1 MKSMI
6 SAMPLSVAVGLFS
19 AMAGTGLAEAKD
31 LDGQDEEV
39 STPVSENYNLK
50 NGSNLVVT
58 ASGSTREIIASSGST
73 VAVNGGQ
80 VTASGGGTGI
90 AMREGTLAALDG
102 ATVTAGASGY
112 GVSGINASTI
122 VAKGSTI
129 SGGSGTA
136 LSHGSVLGLVGSTL
150 TGTRQMGAYLN
161 GSTLIATGGSVISG
175 KINGLNVTQDRAADG
190 GGGSE
195 VTLDGSKVM
204 SETGSAILV
213 RAAFDGTT
221 GTATI
226 EVNNGSELVGGNG
239 TILEVT
245 GGMTADFSADNS
257 QLSGDVVVDDSSS
270 ANLILRNNASLR
282 GNLVNVQSLALES
295 GGRWTMTQD
304 AQVGDLVLDGG
315 TVDFTDRDT
324 TAGFKTLTLDSLNG
338 SGVFMMDID
347 LASGTGDLLKVTGV
361 AEGNHQLSIAS
372 TGADPVKG
380 QAPHRIV
387 EAGGGDATFGLLHD
401 IDFGTYTYTLEKGEG
416 EDNWYLVQKFD
427 DSGNPIVTPSARAVL
442 GMFSAAPTV
451 WYGELSSLRS
461 RMGEL
466 RLGHGQGIW
475 MRSYGNR
482 YNLSASN
489 AVAYQQD
496 QNGVSFGA
504 DGAVP
509 GHDGRW
515 LLGVMGG
522 YSESDLDFSLGSS
535 GKVKSYYV
543 GAYSTWMA
551 DNGYYVDAVL
561 KYNRFRNRNDV
572 VMSDGHK
579 TKGEYHN
586 DGLGA
591 SVEVGRHFKMGDG
604 WYVEPF
610 TQLSTLWV
618 DDDSYTLDNGMRA
631 QSDGAN
637 SVLGKVGAQVGRSLA
652 LDNGS
657 ILQPYL
663 KVAAAHEFINSNKV
677 KINDNHFTND
687 LSGTRGEVAVGLVA
701 QVSEVLQLHGEFQY
715 SNGEHI
721 EQPYGVNL
729 GLRYNF

>member
-1 MKSMI
+1 
-6 SAMPLSVAVGLFS
+6 
-19 AMAGTGLAEAKD
+19 MA
-31 LDGQDEEV
+31 
-39 STPVSENYNLK
+39 
-50 NGSNLVVT
+50 
-58 ASGSTREIIASSGST
+58 R
-73 VAVNGGQ
+73 
-80 VTASGGGTGI
+80 
-90 AMREGTLAALDG
+90 
-102 ATVTAGASGY
+102 
-112 GVSGINASTI
+112 
-122 VAKGSTI
+122 
-129 SGGSGTA
+129 
-136 LSHGSVLGLVGSTL
+136 
-150 TGTRQMGAYLN
+150 
-161 GSTLIATGGSVISG
+161 
-175 KINGLNVTQDRAADG
+175 
-190 GGGSE
+190 
-195 VTLDGSKVM
+195 
-204 SETGSAILV
+204 
-213 RAAFDGTT
+213 
-221 GTATI
+221 
-226 EVNNGSELVGGNG
+226 
-239 TILEVT
+239 
-245 GGMTADFSADNS
+245 
-257 QLSGDVVVDDSSS
+257 
-270 ANLILRNNASLR
+270 R

-304 AQVGDLVLDGG
+304 AQVGDLVLHGG

-387 EAGGGDATFGLLHD
+387 EVGGGDAAFGLLHD

-509 GHDGRW
+509 GHGGRW

-591 SVEVGRHFKMGDG
+591 SVEVGRHFKLGDG

-631 QSDGAN
+631 QSNGAN

>member
-1 MKSMI
+1 MRSSSI
-6 SAMPLSVAVGLFS
+6 PLSVAVGLVS
-19 AMAGTGLAEAKD
+19 ALSGAGLAEAKV
-31 LDGQDEEV
+31 LDNQSETVTGPVADTYELRNGSTLEITATGSTQGITV
-39 STPVSENYNLK
+39 ST
-50 NGSNLVVT
+50 
-58 ASGSTREIIASSGST
+58 GST
-73 VAVNGGQ
+73 VTVNGGQ
-80 VTASGGGTGI
+80 VAATGAQAGINLRDGTQ
-90 AMREGTLAALDG
+90 AQLNG
-102 ATVTAGASGY
+102 ATVTGGATAASF
-112 GVSGINASTI
+112 GVAALLASSI
-122 VAKGSTI
+122 RAQGSTI
-129 SGGSGTA
+129 AGGSGA
-136 LSHGSVLGLVGSTL
+136 SLVQGSSLVLEGSTL
-150 TGTRQMGAYLN
+150 TGLGRVGAFVV
-161 GSTLIATGGSVISG
+161 GSSLQTTGGSLVSG
-175 KINGLNVTQDRAADG
+175 KTYGLDVRQESAANG
-190 GGGSE
+190 GGGSQ
-195 VTLDGSKVM
+195 VILDGSTVRGD
-204 SETGSAILV
+204 TQSAIIV
-213 RAAFDGTT
+213 RAGTGRST
-221 GTATI
+221 GTAHI
-226 EVNNGSELVGGNG
+226 LVANGSQLIGGNG
-239 TILEVT
+239 NILEVI
-245 GGMTADFSADNS
+245 GGMTADFTADNS
-257 QLSGDVVVDDSSS
+257 QLNGDVVVEAGST
-270 ANLILRNNASLR
+270 ANLLLQNNASLR
-282 GNLVNVQSLALES
+282 GNLVNVQSLELNS
-295 GGRWTMTQD
+295 GGRWILTKD
-304 AQVGDLVLDGG
+304 GEVGELTLDNG

-324 TAGFKTLTLDSLNG
+324 TTGFKTLTVDNLKG
-338 SGVFMMDID
+338 SGIFVMDID
-347 LASGTGDLLKVTGV
+347 LASGTGDLLKVTGA
-361 AEGNHQLSIAS
+361 AEGSHQLSIAS
-372 TGADPVKG
+372 TGADPVEG

-387 EAGGGDATFGLLHD
+387 ETGGGNATFGLLHD

-427 DSGNPIVTPSARAVL
+427 DSGSPIVTPGARAVL
-442 GMFSAAPTV
+442 GLFSAAPTV

-482 YNLSASN
+482 YNLSAGN

-551 DNGYYVDAVL
+551 DSGYYVDAML
-561 KYNRFRNRNDV
+561 KYNRFRNSNDV
-572 VMSDGHK
+572 VMSDGRR

-591 SVEVGRHFKMGDG
+591 SVEVGRHFKLDNG

-618 DDDSYTLDNGMRA
+618 GDDSYTLDNGMRA

-657 ILQPYL
+657 VLQPYL
-663 KVAAAHEFINSNKV
+663 KVAAAHEFIKSNKV
-677 KINDNHFTND
+677 KVNDNHFTND
-687 LSGTRGEVAVGLVA
+687 LSGTRGEFAVGLAA

-715 SNGEHI
+715 SNGKHI

>member
-1 MKSMI
+1 MH
-6 SAMPLSVAVGLFS
+6 ARVPLSIAVGLAMMGS
-19 AMAGTGLAEAKD
+19 AGLVEAVQVID
-31 LDGQDEEV
+31 NRSEV
-39 STPVSENYNLK
+39 VSGPVADNYVVQNRGALE
-50 NGSNLVVT
+50 VT
-58 ASGSTREIIASSGST
+58 ATGSTEGIDVRSRST
-73 VAVNGGQ
+73 LIVNGGEVAGQGAQ
-80 VTASGGGTGI
+80 VGVALSGESTATLIDATVSGGTF
-90 AMREGTLAALDG
+90 
-102 ATVTAGASGY
+102 
-112 GVSGINASTI
+112 GVSGNTQSSMQVQGGTIIGNNGASFT
-122 VAKGSTI
+122 G
-129 SGGSGTA
+129 
-136 LSHGSVLGLVGSTL
+136 GSTL
-150 TGTRQMGAYLN
+150 SLSGAAVTARTGVGAFMLGATLNASQGSVITGQTEGVQMRQG
-161 GSTLIATGGSVISG
+161 TTATGGG
-175 KINGLNVTQDRAADG
+175 DTRM
-190 GGGSE
+190 
-195 VTLDGSKVM
+195 TLDGSTVEGK
-204 SETGSAILV
+204 TGSAILV
-213 RAAFDGTT
+213 RDSADGNK
-221 GTATI
+221 GT
-226 EVNNGSELVGGNG
+226 VNILVGNNSQLIGGNG
-239 TILEVT
+239 NILEVT
-245 GGMTADFSADNS
+245 RGMTADFTADNS
-257 QLSGDVVVDDSSS
+257 RLSGDVVVDDTST
-270 ANLILRNNASLR
+270 ANLLFRNGASLR
-282 GNLVNVQSLALES
+282 GNLVNVQSLTLES

-304 AQVGDLVLDGG
+304 AQVGDLSLDDG

-324 TAGFKTLTLDSLNG
+324 VAGFKTLTVDSLKG
-338 SGVFMMDID
+338 SGIFVMDVD
-347 LASGTGDLLKVTGV
+347 LASGTGDLLKVTGA

-372 TGADPVKG
+372 TGADPVEG

-387 EAGGGDATFGLLHD
+387 ETGGGDATFGLLHD

-427 DSGNPIVTPSARAVL
+427 DSGNPIVTPGARAVL

-482 YNLSASN
+482 YNLSAGN

-504 DGAVP
+504 DGALP

-543 GAYSTWMA
+543 GVYSTWMA
-551 DNGYYVDAVL
+551 DSGYYVDAVL
-561 KYNRFRNRNDV
+561 KYNRFRNSNDV
-572 VMSDGHK
+572 VMSDGRK

-591 SVEVGRHFKMGDG
+591 SVEVGRHFKLDNG

-677 KINDNHFTND
+677 KVNDNHFTND
-687 LSGTRGEVAVGLVA
+687 LSGTRGEVAVGLAA

-715 SNGEHI
+715 SNGKHF

>member
-1 MKSMI
+1 MI

-31 LDGQDEEV
+31 LDGQDETV
-39 STPVSENYNLK
+39 STPVSDNYTLI
-50 NGSNLVVT
+50 NGSNLVIT
-58 ASGSTREIIASSGST
+58 ASGSTEAIIAESGST
-73 VAVNGGQ
+73 VTVNGGQ
-80 VTASGGGTGI
+80 VTASGAAAGI
-90 AMREGTLAALDG
+90 AMREGTQASLDG

-112 GVSGINASTI
+112 GVSGINASTL

-136 LSHGSVLGLVGSTL
+136 LSHGSVLELIGSTL

-161 GSTLIATGGSVISG
+161 GSTLIASGGTVISG
-175 KINGLNVTQDRAADG
+175 KTNGLNVTQDLAADG
-190 GGGSE
+190 GGGSQ
-195 VTLDGSKVM
+195 VRLDGSTVM

-213 RAAFDGTT
+213 RAATDGTI

-226 EVNNGSELVGGNG
+226 EVNNKSQVIGGNG
-239 TILEVT
+239 KILEVT
-245 GGMTADFSADNS
+245 GGMTADFTADNS

-282 GNLVNVQSLALES
+282 GNLVNVQSLALQS
-295 GGRWTMTQD
+295 GGRWTLTQD
-304 AQVGDLVLDGG
+304 AQVGDLSLDDG
-315 TVDFTDRDT
+315 TVDLTDRDT
-324 TAGFKTLTLDSLNG
+324 TPGFKTLTLGSLEG
-338 SGVFMMDID
+338 SGVFVMGID
-347 LASGTGDLLKVTGV
+347 LASGTGDLLKITGT

-372 TGADPVKG
+372 TGVDPVEG

-387 EAGGGDATFGLLHD
+387 ETGGGDATFGLLHD
-401 IDFGTYTYTLEKGEG
+401 IDFGTFLYTLEKGDG
-416 EDNWYLVQKFD
+416 EDNWYLKQKP
-427 DSGNPIVTPSARAVL
+427 GNVLTPSAHAVL

-466 RLGHGQGIW
+466 RLGQGQGLW

-482 YNLSASN
+482 YNLSAGS

-496 QNGVSFGA
+496 QSGVSFGA
-504 DGAVP
+504 DGALP
-509 GHDGRW
+509 GYDGRW

-522 YSESDLDFSLGSS
+522 YSESDLDYSLGSS
-535 GKVKSYYV
+535 GKIKSYYV

-551 DNGYYVDAVL
+551 DSGYYIDAVL
-561 KYNRFRNRNDV
+561 KYNRLRNRNDV
-572 VMSDGHK
+572 VMSDGRK

-591 SVEVGRHFKMGDG
+591 SVEVGRHFKLDDG

-610 TQLSTLWV
+610 TQLSALWV
-618 DDDSYTLDNGMRA
+618 DGDSYTLDNGLRA
-631 QSDGAN
+631 ESDGAN

>member
-1 MKSMI
+1 M
-6 SAMPLSVAVGLFS
+6 MPLSVAVGLAS
-19 AMAGTGLAEAKD
+19 AMSGAGLVEAKD
-31 LDGQDEEV
+31 LIGQDETV
-39 STPVSENYNLK
+39 STPVSDNYNLTRGA
-50 NGSNLVVT
+50 NLLVTATGSTLGIIA
-58 ASGSTREIIASSGST
+58 ASGSTVT
-73 VAVNGGQ
+73 VNGGQ
-80 VTASGGGTGI
+80 VTANGGATGI
-90 AMREGTLAALDG
+90 AMREGTRASLDG
-102 ATVTAGASGY
+102 ATVTGGTSGY
-112 GVSGINASTI
+112 GVSAINASTI
-122 VAKGSTI
+122 VARDSTMI
-129 SGGSGTA
+129 GGSGTA
-136 LSHGSVLGLVGSTL
+136 LSHGSVLELIGSTL
-150 TGTRQMGAYLN
+150 TGTRQMGAFLN
-161 GSTLIATGGSVISG
+161 GSTLIASGGSVISG
-175 KINGLNVTQDRAADG
+175 KNNGLNVTQELASGG
-190 GGGSE
+190 GGGSQ
-195 VTLDGSKVM
+195 VRLDGSTVM
-204 SETGSAILV
+204 SETASAILV
-213 RAAFDGTT
+213 RAATDGTI

-226 EVNNGSELVGGNG
+226 EVNNGSELIGGNG

-245 GGMTADFSADNS
+245 GGMTADFTADNS
-257 QLSGDVVVDDSSS
+257 QLSGDVVVEAGST
-270 ANLILRNNASLR
+270 ANLLLQNNASLR
-282 GNLVNVQSLALES
+282 GNLVNVQSLDLDS
-295 GGRWTMTQD
+295 GSRWILTQD
-304 AQVGDLVLDGG
+304 GEVGELTLDNG

-324 TAGFKTLTLDSLNG
+324 TAGFKTLTVESLKG
-338 SGVFMMDID
+338 SGIFVMDID
-347 LASGTGDLLKVTGV
+347 LASGTGDLLKVTGA
-361 AEGNHQLSIAS
+361 AEGSHQLSIAS
-372 TGADPVKG
+372 TGADPVEG

-387 EAGGGDATFGLLHD
+387 ETGGGDATFGLLHD

-427 DSGNPIVTPSARAVL
+427 DSGNPIVTPGARAVL

-482 YNLSASN
+482 YNLSAGN

-551 DNGYYVDAVL
+551 DSGYYVDAVL
-561 KYNRFRNRNDV
+561 KYNRFRNSNDV
-572 VMSDGHK
+572 VMSDGRR

-591 SVEVGRHFKMGDG
+591 SVEVGRHFKLENG

-610 TQLSTLWV
+610 TQVSTLWV

-663 KVAAAHEFINSNKV
+663 KVAAAHEFIKSNKV
-677 KINDNHFTND
+677 KVNDNHFTND
-687 LSGTRGEVAVGLVA
+687 LSGTRGEFAVGLAA

-715 SNGEHI
+715 SNGKHI

>member
-31 LDGQDEEV
+31 LDGQDETV
-39 STPVSENYNLK
+39 STPVSDDYTLR
-50 NGSNLVVT
+50 NGSNLLIT
-58 ASGSTREIIASSGST
+58 ASGSTDGITALSGST
-73 VAVNGGQ
+73 VTVNGGQ
-80 VTASGGGTGI
+80 VTTSGTRVGI
-90 AMREGTLAALDG
+90 AMREGTQASLDG
-102 ATVTAGASGY
+102 ATVTGGTNGY
-112 GVSGINASTI
+112 GVSASTTSTI

-129 SGGSGTA
+129 SGGSGAA
-136 LSHGSVLGLVGSTL
+136 LSQGSVLELIGSSL
-150 TGTRQMGAYLN
+150 TGTRRVGAYLN
-161 GSTLIATGGSVISG
+161 GSTLIASGGSVISG
-175 KINGLNVTQDRAADG
+175 KTNGLNVTQDLAADG
-190 GGGSE
+190 GGGSQ
-195 VTLDGSKVM
+195 VKLDGSKVM

-245 GGMTADFSADNS
+245 RGMSTDFTADNS
-257 QLSGDVVVDDSSS
+257 QLSGDVVVDGTSS
-270 ANLILRNNASLR
+270 ANLVLRNNASLR

-295 GGRWTMTQD
+295 GGRWILTKD
-304 AQVGDLVLDGG
+304 GEVGDLTLDNG

-324 TAGFKTLTLDSLNG
+324 MTGFKTLTVDNLKG
-338 SGVFMMDID
+338 SGIFVMDID
-347 LASGTGDLLKVTGV
+347 LASGTGDMLKVTGA

-372 TGADPVKG
+372 TGVDPVEG
-380 QAPHRIV
+380 QAPHRII
-387 EAGGGDATFGLLHD
+387 ETGGGDATFGLLHD
-401 IDFGTYTYTLEKGEG
+401 IDFGTFLYTLEKGDG
-416 EDNWYLVQKFD
+416 EDNWYLKQKP
-427 DSGNPIVTPSARAVL
+427 GNVLTPSAHAVL

-466 RLGHGQGIW
+466 RLGQGQGLW

-482 YNLSASN
+482 YNLSAGS

-504 DGAVP
+504 DGALP
-509 GHDGRW
+509 GYDGRW

-522 YSESDLDFSLGSS
+522 YSESNLDYSLGSS
-535 GKVKSYYV
+535 GKIKSYYV
-543 GAYSTWMA
+543 GAYSTWMT
-551 DNGYYVDAVL
+551 DSGYYIDAVL
-561 KYNRFRNRNDV
+561 KYNRLRNRNDV
-572 VMSDGHK
+572 VMSDGRK

-591 SVEVGRHFKMGDG
+591 SVEVGRHFKLDDG

-610 TQLSTLWV
+610 TQLSALWV
-618 DDDSYTLDNGMRA
+618 DGDSYTLDNGLRA
-631 QSDGAN
+631 ESDGAS

-657 ILQPYL
+657 VLQPYL

>member
-1 MKSMI
+1 MSGI
-6 SAMPLSVAVGLFS
+6 D
-19 AMAGTGLAEAKD
+19 LAEAKV
-31 LDGQDEEV
+31 LDNESETV
-39 STPVSENYNLK
+39 STPVADNYELR
-50 NGSNLVVT
+50 NGSTLEVT
-58 ASGSTREIIASSGST
+58 AGGSTYGIIARSGST
-73 VAVNGGQ
+73 VVVDGGQ
-80 VTASGGGTGI
+80 VNALGNQTGI
-90 AMREGTLAALDG
+90 VVEDGTHATLKG
-102 ATVTAGASGY
+102 ATVTSLGAGFGVSSLGNSTLSAEGSSITGQTGASLSQGGRLDIVGGSLTGHTRAGAF
-112 GVSGINASTI
+112 VT
-122 VAKGSTI
+122 
-129 SGGSGTA
+129 
-136 LSHGSVLGLVGSTL
+136 GSTL
-150 TGTRQMGAYLN
+150 NASGGVRITGET
-161 GSTLIATGGSVISG
+161 
-175 KINGLNVTQDRAADG
+175 NGLQLRQESVANG
-190 GGGSE
+190 GGGSQ
-195 VTLDGSKVM
+195 VTLDGAIVEGKTRSALLVSAGSGGSK
-204 SETGSAILV
+204 
-213 RAAFDGTT
+213 

-226 EVNNGSELVGGNG
+226 LVANGSQLIGGNG
-239 TILEVT
+239 NILEVIV
-245 GGMTADFSADNS
+245 GMTADFTADNS
-257 QLSGDVVVDDSSS
+257 QLSGDVVVEAGST
-270 ANLILRNNASLR
+270 ANLLLQNNASLR
-282 GNLVNVQSLALES
+282 GNLVNVQSLDLNS
-295 GGRWTMTQD
+295 GGRWILTQD
-304 AQVGDLVLDGG
+304 GEVGDLTLDNGR
-315 TVDFTDRDT
+315 VDFTDRDT
-324 TAGFKTLTLDSLNG
+324 VAGFKTLTVDSLSG
-338 SGVFMMDID
+338 SGVFVMDVD
-347 LASGTGDLLKVTGV
+347 LANGSGDLLKVTG
-361 AEGNHQLSIAS
+361 AAAGDHQLSIAS
-372 TGADPVKG
+372 TGADPIEG
-380 QAPHRIV
+380 QAPHRVV
-387 EAGGGDATFGLLHD
+387 ETGGGDATFGLLHA
-401 IDFGTYTYTLEKGEG
+401 IDFGTFTYTLEKGEG
-416 EDNWYLVQKFD
+416 EDNWYLVQKLD
-427 DSGNPIVTPSARAVL
+427 DDGKPIVTPGARAVL

-466 RLGHGQGIW
+466 RLGQGQGLW

-482 YNLSASN
+482 YNLSAGN

-504 DGAVP
+504 DGALP
-509 GHDGRW
+509 GYDGRW

-551 DNGYYVDAVL
+551 DNGYYIDAVL

-572 VMSDGHK
+572 VMSDGRK

-637 SVLGKVGAQVGRSLA
+637 SVLGKVGAQVGRSLV

>member
-1 MKSMI
+1 MKVKH
-6 SAMPLSVAVGLFS
+6 ARVPLSLAVGL
-19 AMAGTGLAEAKD
+19 AVMASTGAVEATQIID
-31 LDGQDEEV
+31 NRSEV
-39 STPVSENYNLK
+39 VSGPVADDYMVRNRGALE
-50 NGSNLVVT
+50 VT
-58 ASGSTREIIASSGST
+58 ATGSTQGIDVRSRST
-73 VAVNGGQ
+73 LVVNGGEVAGSGTQ
-80 VTASGGGTGI
+80 VGVALSDESSAALVDATVSGGTF
-90 AMREGTLAALDG
+90 
-102 ATVTAGASGY
+102 
-112 GVSGINASTI
+112 GVSGNTQSSMQVQGGTI
-122 VAKGSTI
+122 VGNNGASFTG
-129 SGGSGTA
+129 
-136 LSHGSVLGLVGSTL
+136 GSTL
-150 TGTRQMGAYLN
+150 SLSAAALTGRTGVGAFMLGGTLNALQGSVITGQTQGVQLRQG
-161 GSTLIATGGSVISG
+161 TTATGGSDS
-175 KINGLNVTQDRAADG
+175 
-190 GGGSE
+190 SM
-195 VTLDGSKVM
+195 TLDGSTVEGK
-204 SETGSAILV
+204 TGSAIIVRDSADGNKGTVNILV
-213 RAAFDGTT
+213 G
-221 GTATI
+221 
-226 EVNNGSELVGGNG
+226 NNSRLIGGNG
-239 TILEVT
+239 NILEVT
-245 GGMTADFSADNS
+245 RGMTADFTADNS
-257 QLSGDVVVDDSSS
+257 QLSGDVVVDGTST
-270 ANLILRNNASLR
+270 ANLLFRNGASLR
-282 GNLVNVQSLALES
+282 GNLVNVESLTLES
-295 GGRWTMTQD
+295 GGRWAMTQD
-304 AQVGDLVLDGG
+304 AQVGNLSLDDG

-324 TAGFKTLTLDSLNG
+324 TPGFKTLTLDSLEG
-338 SGVFMMDID
+338 SGVFVMGID
-347 LASGTGDLLKVTGV
+347 LASGTGDLLKVTGA

-372 TGADPVKG
+372 TGVDPVEG

-387 EAGGGDATFGLLHD
+387 ETGGGDATFGLLHE
-401 IDFGTYTYTLEKGEG
+401 IDFGTFLYTLEKGDG
-416 EDNWYLVQKFD
+416 EDNWYLKQKP
-427 DSGNPIVTPSARAVL
+427 GNVLTPSAHAVL

-466 RLGHGQGIW
+466 RLGQGQGLW

-482 YNLSASN
+482 YNLSAGS

-504 DGAVP
+504 DGTLP
-509 GHDGRW
+509 GYDGRW

-522 YSESDLDFSLGSS
+522 YSESGLDYSLGSS
-535 GKVKSYYV
+535 GKIKSYYV

-551 DNGYYVDAVL
+551 DSGYYIDAVL

-572 VMSDGHK
+572 VMSDGRK

-591 SVEVGRHFKMGDG
+591 SVEVGRHFKLDDG

-610 TQLSTLWV
+610 TQLSALWV
-618 DDDSYTLDNGMRA
+618 DGDSYTLDNGLRA
-631 QSDGAN
+631 ESDGAN
-637 SVLGKVGAQVGRSLA
+637 SVLGEVGAQVGRSLA

-677 KINDNHFTND
+677 KVNNNHFTND

>member
-31 LDGQDEEV
+31 LDGQDETV
-39 STPVSENYNLK
+39 STSVSDNYTLINR
-50 NGSNLVVT
+50 SNLLIT
-58 ASGSTREIIASSGST
+58 ASGSTEEIIAESGST
-73 VAVNGGQ
+73 VTVNGGQ
-80 VTASGGGTGI
+80 VTASGAEVGI
-90 AMREGTLAALDG
+90 AMREGTQASLDG

-112 GVSGINASTI
+112 GVSAIDASTI

-136 LSHGSVLGLVGSTL
+136 LSQGSVLELIGSTL
-150 TGTRQMGAYLN
+150 TGTRQMGAFLN
-161 GSTLIATGGSVISG
+161 GSTLTASGGSVISG
-175 KINGLNVTQDRAADG
+175 KINGLNVTQDLAADG
-190 GGGSE
+190 GGGSQ

-204 SETGSAILV
+204 SETASAILV
-213 RAAFDGTT
+213 RAATDGTT
-221 GTATI
+221 GMATI

-245 GGMTADFSADNS
+245 GGMAADFTADNS
-257 QLSGDVVVDDSSS
+257 QLSGDVLVDDSSS
-270 ANLILRNNASLR
+270 ANLLLRNNASLR
-282 GNLVNVQSLALES
+282 GNLVNVRSLALES

-324 TAGFKTLTLDSLNG
+324 TAGFKKLTLDSLTG
-338 SGVFMMDID
+338 SGVFVMDID
-347 LASGTGDLLKVTGV
+347 LASGTGDLLKVTGA

-372 TGADPVKG
+372 TGVDPVAG
-380 QAPHRIV
+380 QEPHRIV
-387 EAGGGDATFGLLHD
+387 ETGGGDATFGLMHE
-401 IDFGTYTYTLEKGEG
+401 IDFGTFLYTLEKGEG
-416 EDNWYLVQKFD
+416 EDNWYLKQKP
-427 DSGNPIVTPSARAVL
+427 GNVLTPSAHAVL

-466 RLGHGQGIW
+466 RLGQGQGLW

-482 YNLSASN
+482 YNLSAGS

-504 DGAVP
+504 DGTLP
-509 GHDGRW
+509 GYDGRW

-522 YSESDLDFSLGSS
+522 YSESELDYSLGSS
-535 GKVKSYYV
+535 GKIKSYYV

-551 DNGYYVDAVL
+551 DSGYYIDAVL

-591 SVEVGRHFKMGDG
+591 SVEVGRHFKLDDG

-610 TQLSTLWV
+610 TQLSALWV
-618 DDDSYTLDNGMRA
+618 DGDSYTLDNGLRA
-631 QSDGAN
+631 ESDGAS